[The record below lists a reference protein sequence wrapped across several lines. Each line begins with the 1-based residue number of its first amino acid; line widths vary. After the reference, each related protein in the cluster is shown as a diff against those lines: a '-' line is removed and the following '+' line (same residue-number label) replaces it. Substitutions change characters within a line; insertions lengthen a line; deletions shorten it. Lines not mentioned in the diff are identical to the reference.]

1 MSIDCFLIDQV
12 NYWIMSF
19 LTSLLPEKALS
30 SLTESV
36 HSTIAVSN
44 LPGPQTLTYISGYRI
59 SNLTFWLPHR
69 GSTGIGIS
77 ILSYGCRLQLGII
90 ADRAVISKHSDA
102 QRILDDAVDEI
113 QYMATRK
120 KYNLKRNSVGD
131 VIDRY

>member
-1 MSIDCFLIDQV
+1 MSFSVGLFVQV

-19 LTSLLPEKALS
+19 MTSLLPEKALT

-44 LPGPQTLTYISGYRI
+44 LPGPQTVTYINGHRI

-77 ILSYGCRLQLGII
+77 ILSYGCKLHLGLI
-90 ADRAVISKHSDA
+90 ADRAVIQNRNDA

-113 QYMATRK
+113 RHMAKRRK
-120 KYNLKRNSVGD
+120 HNMKRNSVGD
-131 VIDRY
+131 VIDRF

>member
-1 MSIDCFLIDQV
+1 
-12 NYWIMSF
+12 MSF
-19 LTSLLPEKALS
+19 LTSLLPEKALT

-44 LPGPQTLTYISGYRI
+44 LPGPQTVTYINGNRI

-77 ILSYGCRLQLGII
+77 ILSYGSKLQLGLI
-90 ADRAVISKHSDA
+90 ADRAVINHAHDA
-102 QRILDDAVDEI
+102 QRILDDTVDEI
-113 QYMATRK
+113 RHMATRK

-131 VIDRY
+131 VIDRF